1 MNDRTHKVRHVARPL
16 TRASKVLGVLVVAVI
31 GMVGCAVPAL
41 AAPLTPTSVPL
52 AGSTFQGGDGNQA
65 SEGPFND
72 WDALQSAGRVGHNA
86 DPNVNDTAFAGGTKE
101 GDPAA
106 WHFTTEA
113 GGVSPA
119 KSNILDAWAA
129 GDQPVGG
136 RTFLYLAFTRAAPT
150 GDTFLTFELNQ
161 DGQLWTN
168 PAGAKIPCR
177 RDGDILVSY
186 EISNT
191 AAVFLRQWRTTKT
204 DAATGCAQ
212 TGTVVPFARVKA
224 DVQAQGAFNGGPI
237 ANHLPGF
244 FGAGIPGV
252 QFGEAAL
259 DLEALLGPV
268 FQGGC
273 FAFGSIW
280 MHSRSSTSYTS
291 QMQDIVG
298 SRPIDLRTCAAEGTK
313 FFDLDA
319 DGVRDPGDP
328 GIPGFEIFA
337 DYNHNGQ
344 LDPGEPSTVSD
355 STGRYVLDDIR
366 PPGGGSYTLRER
378 LLITRRRATTDWVC
392 SFPHGGVDGGF
403 GAVGASLS
411 CGWGPIDPDQVPNAT
426 GKDFGNW
433 YPAQLTVRK
442 VLAPASD
449 LGRYNLVVNGHVAVA
464 NAQNGSSVTLDVP
477 PGFYT
482 VSEEPVAPTD
492 PTQYTSTVEC
502 KFLTRSSRAGSGTIF
517 ENLSLP
523 AGGRAT
529 CTFRNVRVGAPAIA
543 IDKSGPAVATAG
555 DTLRYI
561 LRVTNPGSIP
571 FPSDQVEVS
580 DPACDARPKLTD
592 KSDGSG
598 SDDSP
603 GTLDHGDTWTYEC
616 SRKTDEPG
624 EDCQLSVV
632 GNTATATGI
641 TGGVTVDDS
650 SKIDTTLTC
659 PDEPTPVPPVPP
671 DPPVPPNPTNPLVP
685 RQPATPIPLTPVVPG
700 QPDQPGAVIPPGPRP
715 PAPPPPRAPR
725 GRRTRRG
732 APPPRRPPPPAA
744 GRSAVAGIQSAS
756 QGRCVSRLSRITL
769 HGTRISRATVFVDGR
784 LVRRLR
790 GTPLQRRMTISRPG
804 RLAPGRHRVTVR
816 VVFTLGSGTSPL
828 TLTRSVTICRA
839 PKPRFTG

>member
-1 MNDRTHKVRHVARPL
+1 MSDRTQKARHRACPL
-16 TRASKVLGVLVVAVI
+16 TPASKVVGALVVVFV

-41 AAPLTPTSVPL
+41 AAPLAPTSAPL
-52 AGSTFQGGDGNQA
+52 AGSTFQGGDGNQV

-72 WDALQSAGRVGHNA
+72 WDALQSAGRVGHND
-86 DPNVNDTAFAGGTKE
+86 DPNEHDTAFAGGTEE
-101 GDPAA
+101 GNPAA
-106 WHFTTEA
+106 WHFATEP
-113 GGVSPA
+113 GGVNPP

-129 GDQPVGG
+129 VDQPAGG
-136 RTFLYLAFTRAAPT
+136 RTFLYLAFAREKPT

-161 DGQLWTN
+161 DARLWTN

-191 AAVFLRQWRTTKT
+191 AAVFLRQWRTTTT
-204 DAATGCAQ
+204 DAATGCAR
-212 TGTVVPFARVKA
+212 TGTVVPFATVKA
-224 DVQAQGAFNGGPI
+224 DVQAQGAFNAGPI
-237 ANHLPGF
+237 ANRLPGF
-244 FGAGIPGV
+244 FGAEIPRV

-259 DLEALLGPV
+259 DLDALLGPV
-268 FQGGC
+268 FRGRC
-273 FAFGSIW
+273 FAFGSVW

-291 QMQDIVG
+291 QMQDIVA

-337 DYNHNGQ
+337 DYDDNGR

-366 PPGGGSYTLRER
+366 PPDGSYTLRER
-378 LLITRRRATTDWVC
+378 LLPTRRRATSDWVC
-392 SFPHGGVDGGF
+392 SFPHAGVDGGF
-403 GAVGASLS
+403 GAVGAGLH
-411 CGWGPIDPDQVPNAT
+411 CGWGPIDPDRVPNAT

-442 VLAPASD
+442 VLAPAAD
-449 LGRYNLVVNGHVAVA
+449 AGRFNLLVNGTVAVA
-464 NAQNGSSVTLDVP
+464 GAQDGSSVTLDVP

-482 VSEEPVAPTD
+482 VSEEPVGPTD

-502 KFLTRSSRAGSGTIF
+502 KALTRSSRPRSGTIF

-543 IDKSGPAVATAG
+543 IDKSGPAIATAG
-555 DTLRYI
+555 DTLHYT
-561 LRVTNPGSIP
+561 LRVTNPGNIP
-571 FPSDQVEVS
+571 FPSDQVHVG
-580 DPACDARPKLTD
+580 DAACDAPPELVD
-592 KSDGSG
+592 KSDESGPDGSP
-598 SDDSP
+598 DS
-603 GTLDHGDTWTYEC
+603 LDHGDTWTYAC
-616 SRKTDEPG
+616 SRKTDEAG
-624 EDCQLSVV
+624 KDCKLAVV
-632 GNTATATGI
+632 TNTATATGT

-650 SKIDTTLTC
+650 SRIATTLTC
-659 PDEPTPVPPVPP
+659 PDEPTPEPPVPP
-671 DPPVPPNPTNPLVP
+671 DPPVPPNPPNPLIP
-685 RQPATPIPLTPVVPG
+685 PQPPTPIPLTPVVAG

-715 PAPPPPRAPR
+715 PA
-725 GRRTRRG
+725 
-732 APPPRRPPPPAA
+732 A
-744 GRSAVAGIQSAS
+744 GRSAVAGIQSAN
-756 QGRCVSRLSRITL
+756 QARCVSRLSRITL
-769 HGTRISRATVFVDGR
+769 HGTRIARATVFVDGR

-790 GTPLQRRMTISRPG
+790 GTPLQRRLRISRAG
-804 RLAPGRHRVTVR
+804 RLAAGRHRVTVR
-816 VVFTLGSGTSPL
+816 VTFSLGSGARPL

-839 PKPRFTG
+839 SKPRFTG

>member
-1 MNDRTHKVRHVARPL
+1 M
-16 TRASKVLGVLVVAVI
+16 RASSVLYAFVVAFVGI
-31 GMVGCAVPAL
+31 VGCAVPAL
-41 AAPLTPTSVPL
+41 AAPLTPTSAPL
-52 AGSTFQGGDGNQA
+52 AGSTFQGADGNQVREQGL
-65 SEGPFND
+65 SD
-72 WDALQSAGRVGHNA
+72 WDALQSAGRVQHNE
-86 DPNVNDTAFAGGTKE
+86 DPNAADTAFAGGTEE
-101 GDPAA
+101 GNPAA

-113 GGVSPA
+113 GGVNPA
-119 KSNILDAWAA
+119 KANILDAWAA
-129 GDQPVGG
+129 VDQPVGG
-136 RTFLYLAFTRAAPT
+136 RTFLYLAFARAAPT

-161 DGQLWTN
+161 DARLWTN
-168 PAGAKIPCR
+168 HAGAKIPCR
-177 RDGDILVSY
+177 RTGDILVSY
-186 EISNT
+186 EISGTT
-191 AAVFLRQWRTTKT
+191 ADVFLRRWQTVKA
-204 DAATGCAQ
+204 DPATGCAE
-212 TGTVVPFARVKA
+212 TGTILPFAAVKA
-224 DVQAQGAFNGGPI
+224 DVQAQGAINAAPI
-237 ANHLPGF
+237 DNHLPGF
-244 FGAGIPGV
+244 FGAQIPGV

-259 DLEALLGPV
+259 DLDALLSPV
-268 FQGGC
+268 FAGGC

-392 SFPHGGVDGGF
+392 SFPHAGVDGGF

-449 LGRYNLVVNGHVAVA
+449 LGRFNLLVNGHVAVA

-580 DPACDARPKLTD
+580 DPACDAPPKLTD

-632 GNTATATGI
+632 ANTATATGI

-671 DPPVPPNPTNPLVP
+671 DPPVPPNPPNPLVP
-685 RQPATPIPLTPVVPG
+685 PQPATPIPLTPVVPG
-700 QPDQPGAVIPPGPRP
+700 QPDQPGAVIPPGPR
-715 PAPPPPRAPR
+715 
-725 GRRTRRG
+725 
-732 APPPRRPPPPAA
+732 PPAA

-790 GTPLQRRMTISRPG
+790 GTPLQRRMRISRPG